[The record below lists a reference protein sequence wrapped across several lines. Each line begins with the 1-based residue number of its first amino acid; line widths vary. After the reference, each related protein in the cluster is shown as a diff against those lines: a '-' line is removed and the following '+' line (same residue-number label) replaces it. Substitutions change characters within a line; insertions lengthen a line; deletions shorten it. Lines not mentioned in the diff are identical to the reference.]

1 MKAFQFV
8 AAQKPPELR
17 EVPVPEPGAG
27 QVLIKIG
34 GAGACHSDLHI
45 LEAPPKPGP
54 ARAPF
59 TLGHENAGWVEKL
72 GPGATGFAVGDPVIV
87 YGPWGCGLCMNCRVG
102 RENYCQN
109 PGNIKAG
116 GLGSDG
122 GMAPYFL
129 VPSTRFLIPLGTL
142 DPREA
147 APLSDAALTSY
158 HAVKRS
164 LHLLGPGSTA
174 VVIGA
179 GGLGQMA
186 IQILRVLSGATTI
199 IAVDT
204 SADKLK
210 IAKDMGADEVL
221 LSGDAAV
228 TRIKDMT
235 RGQGAEL
242 VLDMVGVESDPQDG
256 RAGGPGAGPPHD
268 RRPRWRSRAR
278 EFPRP
283 GERVL
288 GLVALLG
295 LHPRADR
302 SGQPRPGRKN
312 QDAGRTLP
320 ARASGRGVPPPPRR
334 KDQGTRGHHAEQLTD
349 IASRNGDT

>member
-1 MKAFQFV
+1 MQAFQFV
-8 AAQKPPELR
+8 AAQKPAELR
-17 EVPVPEPGAG
+17 EVPVPEPGPG
-27 QVLIKIG
+27 QVLVKIG

-72 GPGATGFAVGDPVIV
+72 GPGATGFAPGDPVIV
-87 YGPWGCGLCMNCRVG
+87 YGPWGCGLCMNCRMG
-102 RENYCQN
+102 KENYCQN
-109 PGNIKAG
+109 RGDIRPG
-116 GLGSDG
+116 GLGVNG
-122 GMAPYFL
+122 GMAPYLL

-164 LHLLGPGSTA
+164 LHLLGAGSTA

-186 IQILRVLSGATTI
+186 IQVLRVLSGATTI

-204 SADKLK
+204 AADKLE
-210 IAKDMGADEVL
+210 IAKRMGADEAL

-242 VLDMVGVESDPQDG
+242 VLDMVGVNPTLTDG
-256 RAGGPGAGPPHD
+256 RSGGPGAGPPD
-268 RRPRWRSRAR
+268 DCRSR
-278 EFPRP
+278 
-283 GERVL
+283 
-288 GLVALLG
+288 
-295 LHPRADR
+295 
-302 SGQPRPGRKN
+302 
-312 QDAGRTLP
+312 
-320 ARASGRGVPPPPRR
+320 
-334 KDQGTRGHHAEQLTD
+334 
-349 IASRNGDT
+349 